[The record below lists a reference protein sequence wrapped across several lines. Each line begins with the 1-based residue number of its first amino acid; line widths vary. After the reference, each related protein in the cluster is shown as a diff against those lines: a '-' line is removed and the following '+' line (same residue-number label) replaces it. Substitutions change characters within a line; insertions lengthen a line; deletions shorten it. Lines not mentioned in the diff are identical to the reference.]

1 MQEADSRQI
10 ATYSCGHEVTGP
22 RIDRAEQARPAL
34 DIERR
39 TSDETVPPP
48 EDERSRRYGD
58 SQTVTSSESAFDRL
72 DLGLARSRW
81 RTAAVPPVT
90 ATIGEACRRP

>member
-1 MQEADSRQI
+1 MSSPASRPDAKDQLPLRCPTCGQGELVDINYNEPSDVGSSGEPMQEADSRQV

-22 RIDRAEQARPAL
+22 RIDRAEQARSAI

-48 EDERSRRYGD
+48 EDAG
-58 SQTVTSSESAFDRL
+58 
-72 DLGLARSRW
+72 
-81 RTAAVPPVT
+81 
-90 ATIGEACRRP
+90 

>member
-1 MQEADSRQI
+1 VQEADSRQV

-34 DIERR
+34 DVERR

-48 EDERSRRYGD
+48 EADG
-58 SQTVTSSESAFDRL
+58 
-72 DLGLARSRW
+72 W
-81 RTAAVPPVT
+81 
-90 ATIGEACRRP
+90 

>member
-1 MQEADSRQI
+1 MSTPVSRPEAGDRLPLKCPTCGRGDLVDINYNEPSDSGAPADGPMQQADSRQV

-22 RIDRAEQARPAL
+22 RIDRAEQARPAI

-48 EDERSRRYGD
+48 DEAS
-58 SQTVTSSESAFDRL
+58 
-72 DLGLARSRW
+72 
-81 RTAAVPPVT
+81 
-90 ATIGEACRRP
+90 